1 MPDSYM
7 SSFYFNNFKNTWEMV
22 FPFNMLLINVL
33 KLPFLNY
40 IRFSGFF
47 SMWQIITSVGILFLD
62 YILHHGGEGSDVKKN
77 LG

>member
-1 MPDSYM
+1 
-7 SSFYFNNFKNTWEMV
+7 
-22 FPFNMLLINVL
+22 
-33 KLPFLNY
+33 LNY

-62 YILHHGGEGSDVKKN
+62 CILHHGGEGSDVKKN